1 MRTPLKSGQNCSK
14 SNFHKMIYI
23 GCCNDFGA
31 GPGSPLGQGDFFFSM
46 HLPGPS
52 DCNETLSFF
61 FFLSFLPLSLSPC
74 PFLSVS
80 LPLYLFLIF
89 SSLPLYASFCLSSL
103 FILFFSVNQKPP
115 EDLLKSWASCLFVN
129 KDNLFWIHCISVA
142 AFLPPVILF
151 AVSEARAAK
160 ILWIRTRRK
169 CFLVNWGEVRART
182 SVA

>member
-1 MRTPLKSGQNCSK
+1 MRTPLESGQNCSK

-31 GPGSPLGQGDFFFSM
+31 GPGSPLGQGDFFSRCIFLDQVTAM
-46 HLPGPS
+46 KLY
-52 DCNETLSFF
+52 LSFSFSLF
-61 FFLSFLPLSLSPC
+61 FPCIFLLVLFSLSPFLFISFSFFPLSRC
-74 PFLSVS
+74 MPLSAFLPF
-80 LPLYLFLIF
+80 
-89 SSLPLYASFCLSSL
+89 
-103 FILFFSVNQKPP
+103 FILFFSVIQKPP
-115 EDLLKSWASCLFVN
+115 EDLLKRWASSLFVN

-160 ILWIRTRRK
+160 ILSIRTRRK

>member
-1 MRTPLKSGQNCSK
+1 MRTPLESGQNCSK

-31 GPGSPLGQGDFFFSM
+31 GPGSPLGQGDFFSRCIFLDQVTAMKLYLSFSFSLFFPCLFLLVPFSLSPFLFITFSFFLSPVVCLS
-46 HLPGPS
+46 LPFFPF
-52 DCNETLSFF
+52 SFF
-61 FFLSFLPLSLSPC
+61 FFSE
-74 PFLSVS
+74 
-80 LPLYLFLIF
+80 
-89 SSLPLYASFCLSSL
+89 
-103 FILFFSVNQKPP
+103 NQKPP

-160 ILWIRTRRK
+160 ILSIRTRRK
-169 CFLVNWGEVRART
+169 CFLVTGGEVRART